1 MSKPLKVLT
10 WARWTVPDSYNPKFY
25 TIFTASILRPSWE
38 YPIASASMSI
48 HKGQRKI
55 FLRMPFKSLRDT
67 FVIPDEY
74 LSRLMVANHEAEAQ
88 AHNIREQQ
96 KAFHR
101 MAGVQDAAGVLDEA
115 DKILK
120 EREQH
125 GEGL

>member
-1 MSKPLKVLT
+1 MSSNFKSIT
-10 WARWTVPDSYNPKFY
+10 WASWKAVDTFDHNHF
-25 TIFTASILRPSWE
+25 TIFTAFILKPSWE
-38 YPIASASMSI
+38 YPVASAAMSI
-48 HKGQRKI
+48 HKGKYKI

-115 DKILK
+115 DKILR

-125 GEGL
+125 NG

>member
-1 MSKPLKVLT
+1 MGNLKVIT
-10 WARWTVPDSYNPKFY
+10 WARWTVPDFFHPEHY
-25 TIFTASILRPSWE
+25 TMFTASILKPSWE
-38 YPIASASMSI
+38 YPAASAAMSI
-48 HKGQRKI
+48 HKGKYKI

-101 MAGVQDAAGVLDEA
+101 MAGVQDITGVLDEA

-120 EREQH
+120 EKEQRH
-125 GEGL
+125 E